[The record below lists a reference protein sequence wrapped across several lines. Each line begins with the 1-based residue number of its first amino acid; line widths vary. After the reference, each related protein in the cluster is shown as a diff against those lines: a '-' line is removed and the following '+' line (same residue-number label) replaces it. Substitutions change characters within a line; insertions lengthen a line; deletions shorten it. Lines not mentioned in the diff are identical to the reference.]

1 MIKQISDVN
10 DKLLDVNIKMQK
22 AKSQDEVKQLEN
34 TTNNLFVGTTTEL
47 QRMLKT
53 IKPDENV
60 IDVEPESETYL
71 GNINVKRDGVQHEFT
86 KKEVNEYVKCVNDPV
101 YFAQSILRLSL

>member
-1 MIKQISDVN
+1 M
-10 DKLLDVNIKMQK
+10 LDVNIKMQK

-47 QRMLKT
+47 QRMLKQ

-60 IDVEPESETYL
+60 IDVEPEE
-71 GNINVKRDGVQHEFT
+71 
-86 KKEVNEYVKCVNDPV
+86 
-101 YFAQSILRLSL
+101 

>member
-1 MIKQISDVN
+1 
-10 DKLLDVNIKMQK
+10 MQK

-60 IDVEPESETYL
+60 IDVEPEKVMLISCQCEA
-71 GNINVKRDGVQHEFT
+71 DSVQHEFAR
-86 KKEVNEYVKCVNDPV
+86 KK
-101 YFAQSILRLSL
+101 SLRVCQMCK